1 MHLFAAR
8 GNSKPTRSFPNKD
21 GTARGIFPGIRE
33 PVDPDE
39 GSTNSKSE
47 GRNSRKF
54 RGPGLPKATSGP
66 AFEKS
71 PDAPEGVD
79 DSRNAEETVRPVE
92 ESESAAPRVASGAP
106 RFPITPT
113 CRLGPPRPSG
123 NDEIRTPGGTGCPLS
138 EFQVRFPIAPRLF
151 RAGAPRGAFF
161 PISRPSET
169 HSKTSWDLDFFFE
182 DSAGGPPRDPGVEK
196 KINSRGF
203 GPRKKNAKKP
213 DRGRCDRLPDP
224 NGHSFDAAPPGPRAR
239 VFLFRVFPKVVEIRQ
254 KCTFSPPGET
264 RSFPNKDGTARGIF
278 PEIRDP
284 VDPEEGSTNS
294 KSEGRNSRKF
304 RVPGLPKATSGPAFE
319 KARPRGARLRK
330 RQRRRPVEGPAGDNF
345 RVGPRTSVREPGPP
359 ECFRGPA
366 LRRGRFRGR
375 DRKRRVFEFVSTGPT
390 RKYES
395 EFAKAQV
402 SVSEAEEYRTQNSI
416 STPRTKLSR
425 DTTFLRRDQS
435 PYTLRIPE
443 ELVATKRNGCGF

>member
-1 MHLFAAR
+1 MHRKGSSTLETQRKPCGPSKRAKAR
-8 GNSKPTRSFPNKD
+8 PPESSPALRASRSLQRADLDPRGRP
-21 GTARGIFPGIRE
+21 GT
-33 PVDPDE
+33 
-39 GSTNSKSE
+39 TKS
-47 GRNSRKF
+47 
-54 RGPGLPKATSGP
+54 
-66 AFEKS
+66 
-71 PDAPEGVD
+71 
-79 DSRNAEETVRPVE
+79 
-92 ESESAAPRVASGAP
+92 APRVEPGAP
-106 RFPITPT
+106 FPNFRSVSRSRRDFSLQGRREVLFFRFRDRPKHIQRRAGTSTFFSKTP
-113 CRLGPPRPSG
+113 REVPRA
-123 NDEIRTPGGTGCPLS
+123 TPGS
-138 EFQVRFPIAPRLF
+138 
-151 RAGAPRGAFF
+151 
-161 PISRPSET
+161 
-169 HSKTSWDLDFFFE
+169 
-182 DSAGGPPRDPGVEK
+182 K

-203 GPRKKNAKKP
+203 APRERNAKKP
-213 DRGRCDRLPDP
+213 DRGRCDRLCVPK
-224 NGHSFDAAPPGPRAR
+224 GHSFDAAPPGPRAR

-254 KCTFSPPGET
+254 KCTFSPPGEA

-284 VDPEEGSTNS
+284 VDPDEGSTDS

-304 RVPGLPKATSGPAFE
+304 RGPGLPKATSGPAFE

-402 SVSEAEEYRTQNSI
+402 SVSEAEECRTQNSI

-435 PYTLRIPE
+435 PYTLRSPE
-443 ELVATKRNGCGF
+443 ELVETKRNGCGF

>member
-1 MHLFAAR
+1 MRRKKEKKKLISRKLETDLKVSGSTGRGRRLSERRGNRAAR
-8 GNSKPTRSFPNKD
+8 R
-21 GTARGIFPGIRE
+21 RE
-33 PVDPDE
+33 
-39 GSTNSKSE
+39 
-47 GRNSRKF
+47 RK
-54 RGPGLPKATSGP
+54 RGPPGRLRSSALPDRSNVPTWTPAAVRERRNPHPGWNRVPPFRISGP
-66 AFEKS
+66 F
-71 PDAPEGVD
+71 PDRAATFPCRGAEGCFFSD
-79 DSRNAEETVRPVE
+79 FETVRNTFKDE
-92 ESESAAPRVASGAP
+92 LGP
-106 RFPITPT
+106 RFFFSNTP
-113 CRLGPPRPSG
+113 REVPRA
-123 NDEIRTPGGTGCPLS
+123 TPGS
-138 EFQVRFPIAPRLF
+138 
-151 RAGAPRGAFF
+151 
-161 PISRPSET
+161 
-169 HSKTSWDLDFFFE
+169 
-182 DSAGGPPRDPGVEK
+182 K

-203 GPRKKNAKKP
+203 GPRERNAKKP

-284 VDPEEGSTNS
+284 VDPDEGSTNS

-304 RVPGLPKATSGPAFE
+304 RGPGLPKATSGQALE
-319 KARPRGARLRK
+319 KARPRGARLGK
-330 RQRRRPVEGPAGDNF
+330 RQRRRPVECPAGDNF

-402 SVSEAEEYRTQNSI
+402 SVSEAEECRTQNSI

-435 PYTLRIPE
+435 PYTLRSPE
-443 ELVATKRNGCGF
+443 ELVETKRNGYGF